1 MEFGKIDHFMSG
13 VSIPV
18 AGLRSAES
26 CGVGEFA
33 DLPLLGRFCAD
44 AGLEVIQVL
53 PVNDT
58 GANASPYSA
67 LSAFALHPL
76 YLRLQEVPGAAPHL
90 DEIYRFR
97 REAGARDRFSYA
109 EVLSF
114 KLSIVERAFNDTG
127 SSVEKDPGFTR
138 WRRANPWVKP
148 YAAFKALKAANGGT
162 PWTHWPGP
170 WTDKAGGGPSRYP
183 ATLDAGSPPSPWTGK
198 AGGGP
203 SRYPATLDAGS
214 PPGPHSREADV
225 EKVWKTQ
232 RGPCLFHA
240 WVQYLLENQLDAAAG
255 ALRDMGVRL
264 KGDIPILMSEDSVD
278 VWYSTRYFDRS
289 VLAGA
294 PPDVFAKDGQNW
306 GFPVY
311 NWDAL
316 AADGYSWWKGR
327 LLQAAKFFNAFRI
340 DHVLGFFR
348 IWCIPVT
355 EKRGILGRFSPSAF
369 ITARM
374 LGGAGL
380 DEGRVRW
387 LSTPHAR
394 GAELDAVFGKG
405 AFDARGQYFDR
416 VGKEDLFTIKPAL
429 DSETAILALEAPAEV
444 KDYLREKHLD
454 RALIRVGAEEYLT
467 SWYFWTTTPF
477 QGMRADEQDK
487 LRGLATAVRRESE
500 KIWDERGRKLLT
512 MLRDATDM
520 LVCAEDLGD
529 VPECVPRALSDLG
542 ILGLRI
548 ARWAR
553 NYNAPDSPF
562 IPESDF
568 PRLSVCTASV
578 HDTSTL
584 RAWWRESPA
593 EREAYARHMGLS
605 GPVPETLDAALLKR
619 IIGRLMECGSLL
631 CVFQLQDLLDLD
643 EANWRADPTE
653 DRINVPGTVT
663 EFNWTWRMP
672 FPVEEL
678 SRRAELIREIRGLTD
693 ARKGRNLS

>member
-1 MEFGKIDHFMSG
+1 MDHFMSG
-13 VSIPV
+13 ISIPV
-18 AGLRSAES
+18 AGLRSGES

-44 AGLEVIQVL
+44 AGLEVIQIL

-58 GANASPYSA
+58 GVNASPYSA

-76 YLRLQEVPGAAPHL
+76 YLRLQEVPGSAPHL

-97 REAGARDRFSYA
+97 REAEARERFSYA

-114 KLSIVERAFNDTG
+114 KLSIVERVFNDTG
-127 SSVEKDPGFTR
+127 SSVEKDPGFAR
-138 WRRANPWVKP
+138 WRKANPWVKP

-170 WTDKAGGGPSRYP
+170 WM
-183 ATLDAGSPPSPWTGK
+183 GK
-198 AGGGP
+198 AGEGM
-203 SRYPATLDAGS
+203 DAGS
-214 PPGPHSREADV
+214 PPGPASREADM

-240 WVQYLLENQLDAAAG
+240 WIQYLLENQLDAATG

-289 VLAGA
+289 MTAGA
-294 PPDVFAKDGQNW
+294 PPDMFTKDGQNW

-311 NWDAL
+311 NWDTQ

-355 EKRGILGRFSPSAF
+355 EKRGILGKFSPSAL

-374 LGGAGL
+374 LGSAGF

-394 GAELDAVFGKG
+394 GADLDAIFGKG
-405 AFDARGQYFDR
+405 ALDNRGLYFDR
-416 VGKEDLFTIKPAL
+416 VGKEDLFTIKPEL

-454 RALIRVGAEEYLT
+454 RALIRVGPEEYLS

-477 QGMRADEQDK
+477 QSMRADEQDK
-487 LRGLATAVRRESE
+487 LRGLATEVRRESE
-500 KIWDERGRKLLT
+500 KIWDKQGRKLLT

-553 NYNAPDSPF
+553 NYKAPGSPF
-562 IPESDF
+562 VPESDF

-578 HDTSTL
+578 HDTSSL
-584 RAWWRESPA
+584 RAWWRESPS

-605 GPVPETLDAALLKR
+605 GPVPETLDTALLKR

-631 CVFQLQDLLDLD
+631 CIFQLQDLLDLE
-643 EANWRADPTE
+643 EANWRADPME

-678 SRRAELIREIRGLTD
+678 SRRAGLIREIRGLTD
-693 ARKGRNLS
+693 ARKGRTSS